1 MALKFLYSRVDA
13 AKLLS
18 ISVREVDRLIRDG
31 MLETRRHGRRR
42 LVLSGSLTRFARG
55 VDQGY
60 GGGATRG
67 DT

>member
-1 MALKFLYSRVDA
+1 MAFKFLYSRVDA

-18 ISVREVDRLIRDG
+18 ISVREVDRLISNG
-31 MLETRRHGRRR
+31 TLQIRRHGRRR
-42 LVLSGSLTRFARG
+42 LVLSDSLIRFARG

-60 GGGATRG
+60 GGGAARG